1 MNPIIGID
9 LGTTYSAI
17 AKLDQHGKASI
28 NSVDGERIL
37 PSCLFSPKGDP
48 ENLVVGLLAKNKLDV
63 DPESVLQRFKRDMG
77 SDKVYSLP
85 SGHGFT
91 PVTASATILRK
102 LVQEAEKEC
111 GRITDV
117 VITVP
122 ANFAE
127 RQRKATIEAGI
138 QAGLNV
144 LNIINEPTAAALAYE
159 AQQPTNGKLLVFDL
173 GGGTFDVTVAE
184 IKGGEVQCLTSEGD
198 SELGGIDFD
207 LAIANI
213 IDMQHTN
220 VHGRSLREALGL
232 RNKNDENRSAEWQIL
247 LRESED
253 IKKALS
259 KLQAQS
265 YRYRDSPDGALTGE
279 ITRAEFEQATSGL
292 IARTEMRVETVL
304 DQLNLTPPEIDSV
317 LLVGGS
323 TRIPAVKESLK
334 RMMGQAPSEAVNPDE
349 AVALGAAIYAGL
361 RTDSANLQPLQRE
374 ALSKVTVTDVA
385 NHYYGTIAVNY
396 DEERDREEDQVSIII
411 NKDTPLPVSKT
422 ERFYTRSPDQ
432 RAINLRITQAGD
444 KETDPEFVNIILQE
458 EVGPLPPGRPPQQ
471 PLDFTYSY
479 DLNQNM
485 HVRIVDVNSGKE
497 FNLSLTLTD
506 PADMPVEVPDFRID

>member
-37 PSCLFSPKGDP
+37 PSCIYSPKGDSGS
-48 ENLVVGLLAKNKLDV
+48 LVVGWLAKNRLDTE
-63 DPESVLQRFKRDMG
+63 PESVLERFKRDMG

-85 SGHGFT
+85 SGHDFT
-91 PVTASATILRK
+91 PVSASATILRK
-102 LVQEAEKEC
+102 LVQEAEKEA
-111 GRITDV
+111 GKISDV

-127 RQRKATIEAGI
+127 RQRKATIDAGT

-159 AQQPTNGKLLVFDL
+159 AQQPTNGKLLVYDL
-173 GGGTFDVTVAE
+173 GGGTFDVTIAE

-198 SELGGIDFD
+198 SQLGGIDFD

-213 IDMQHTN
+213 IDAQHKQ

-232 RNKNDENRSAEWQIL
+232 QDEKDEHLSAEWQIL
-247 LRESED
+247 LRKSED

-259 KLQAQS
+259 KLQSQS
-265 YRYRDSPDGALTGE
+265 YRYRESPDGALTGE
-279 ITRAEFEQATSGL
+279 VTRVEFEQATSGL
-292 IARTEMRVETVL
+292 IARTEMRVETAL
-304 DQLNLTPPEIDSV
+304 DSLNLTPSEIGSV

-334 RMMGQAPSEAVNPDE
+334 RIMGQAPSEAVNPDE

-361 RTDSANLQPLQRE
+361 RTDSAKLQPLQRE

-385 NHYYGTIAVNY
+385 NHYYGTIVVNY
-396 DEERDREEDQVSIII
+396 DEERATEEDQVSIII
-411 NKDTPLPVSKT
+411 NKDTPLPASET
-422 ERFYTRSPDQ
+422 ERFYTISPDQ
-432 RAINLRITQAGD
+432 RAINLRITQAAEE
-444 KETDPEFVNIILQE
+444 ETDPEFVNIILQE
-458 EVGPLPPGRPPQQ
+458 EVGPLPGGRPVNQ
-471 PLDFTYSY
+471 PIDYTYTY
-479 DLNQNM
+479 DLNQTM

-497 FNLSLTLTD
+497 FNLTLKLTD
-506 PADMPVEVPDFRID
+506 PADMAVEVPDFRID